1 MKKRHPTT
9 KKEKTRPLVDTTLFP
24 MKIELNLRRPE
35 EENSPR
41 LKIATVLGMML
52 LRRWSGTNFL
62 RSNELPSILIFFLI
76 FMFSYILSR
85 D

>member
-1 MKKRHPTT
+1 MKSRHPKT

-62 RSNELPSILIFFLI
+62 RSNELPLTSHIFLNFHVFLHFI
-76 FMFSYILSR
+76 S
-85 D
+85 